1 MYFVI
6 FPAVFYH
13 YFSHLHTSLS
23 STQKQNPRNP
33 NSEQNQKNI
42 EVMESI
48 IGSRK
53 RKQRPSESDPF
64 SGIFTRSRSQI
75 YFHRH
80 RSGYARPDSNRSRN
94 IIKSLAKQQQLEA
107 SVEVSVDPV
116 TNQVS
121 VKDLRARRVF
131 SPATDASNDV
141 VSIGDVDLEPDC
153 KKDDE
158 NPRVSLSEAD
168 LGVFEPVVVDLKDNN
183 VTEGEGVVV
192 QMTPEENKSAEVKNE
207 MSSAVNE
214 VADIKGVM
222 NMNKSQQLV
231 TSLRGRRK
239 VFKSPTSFNYRRLLP
254 YLMDSGSDDSSSFE
268 IIEATLPKSLKSSIP
283 VSNTVALKDEDI
295 DPLSSSSKLA
305 DGLTNNA
312 KSGEKQLSNSV
323 NAGLVSTVES
333 SDVVQKTQ
341 EDVVNDT
348 LKCEQMTPPSDS
360 ITYNKSKADDVS
372 SGVLVKPTSTRA
384 LKSCSRQ
391 KLLQTPTSFSHRRLL
406 PFLMSVAEDYS
417 CSLNDNKSLN
427 LEKAIEQN
435 QQPPTQPLHQNEKST
450 TTDEAS
456 NSPTSTLIPVDISTE
471 IAKPVTLVLND
482 NISDANTPNKEGSGP
497 VSQSEVNSQV
507 DAVKTDSCIKMEQ
520 SPPKVNLKL
529 VEEPTFNPAPLC
541 VGTTSEAAPLCV
553 EATSNAAPLCVEATS
568 NAAPLC
574 VEATSNAAPLCV
586 EATSNA
592 APLCV
597 EATSNAAPLC
607 IEATSK
613 AAPVCIEQSD
623 REDHLKIVKESP
635 TANTS
640 PLCIEQSYSK
650 VKQSPQQWICN
661 CLNCTSFRLHAERS
675 FEFSKNQ
682 MHDAEEVALELINDL
697 SYLRNILETTTLD
710 ADKEKLV
717 KDACAKALYKEQEAR
732 ARLAQMNEDLSFH
745 CRSMNLL
752 RPKVTFANKIEE
764 KIISKNQNYGRKSV

>member
-1 MYFVI
+1 
-6 FPAVFYH
+6 
-13 YFSHLHTSLS
+13 
-23 STQKQNPRNP
+23 
-33 NSEQNQKNI
+33 
-42 EVMESI
+42 MESI

-64 SGIFTRSRSQI
+64 GGIFTRSRSQI

-94 IIKSLAKQQQLEA
+94 IIKSIAKQQQLEA

-141 VSIGDVDLEPDC
+141 VSIGEVDLEPDC

-158 NPRVSLSEAD
+158 NPRVLVSEAD

-192 QMTPEENKSAEVKNE
+192 QMTPEENKSAEVKNENE

-268 IIEATLPKSLKSSIP
+268 IIEATLPKSLKSSNP
-283 VSNTVALKDEDI
+283 VSNTVVLKDEDI

-305 DGLTNNA
+305 DGLMNNA

-360 ITYNKSKADDVS
+360 ITYNKSKTDDVS

-417 CSLNDNKSLN
+417 CPLNDNKPLN
-427 LEKAIEQN
+427 LEKAVEQN

-456 NSPTSTLIPVDISTE
+456 NSPTSTLIPVDISTD
-471 IAKPVTLVLND
+471 ITKPVTLVSND
-482 NISDANTPNKEGSGP
+482 NISDANTPNKEGSGS
-497 VSQSEVNSQV
+497 VSQLEVNLQV
-507 DAVKTDSCIKMEQ
+507 EAVKTDSCIKTEQ

-529 VEEPTFNPAPLC
+529 VKEPTFNPAPLC
-541 VGTTSEAAPLCV
+541 IGATSEAAPLCV

-574 VEATSNAAPLCV
+574 VEATSNAAP
-586 EATSNA
+586 S
-592 APLCV
+592 
-597 EATSNAAPLC
+597 C
-607 IEATSK
+607 IDVTSK
-613 AAPVCIEQSD
+613 AAPLCIEQSD

-640 PLCIEQSYSK
+640 PLCIKQSYSK
-650 VKQSPQQWICN
+650 VKESPQQYQLQVPETQGEIIRSGILKRNPRGCRGICN

-697 SYLRNILETTTLD
+697 SYLRNILETTSTLD

-732 ARLAQMNEDLSFH
+732 ARLAQMTEDLSFH

-764 KIISKNQNYGRKSV
+764 KFISKNQNYGKKSV

>member
-1 MYFVI
+1 MLPLFQSS
-6 FPAVFYH
+6 
-13 YFSHLHTSLS
+13 SHPSLS

-42 EVMESI
+42 EAMESS

-141 VSIGDVDLEPDC
+141 VSIGEVDLEPDC
-153 KKDDE
+153 KKDDV
-158 NPRVSLSEAD
+158 NPRVLVSEAD

-183 VTEGEGVVV
+183 VTEGEDVVV

-268 IIEATLPKSLKSSIP
+268 IIEATLPKSVKSSNP

-295 DPLSSSSKLA
+295 DPLSNSSKLA
-305 DGLTNNA
+305 DGLMNNA
-312 KSGEKQLSNSV
+312 KSGEQQLSNGA

-341 EDVVNDT
+341 EEVVNDT

-360 ITYNKSKADDVS
+360 ITYNKSKTDDVS

-417 CSLNDNKSLN
+417 CPLNDNKSLN

-456 NSPTSTLIPVDISTE
+456 NSPTSTLIPVDISTD
-471 IAKPVTLVLND
+471 ITKPVTLVSND
-482 NISDANTPNKEGSGP
+482 NISDANTPNKEGSGS
-497 VSQSEVNSQV
+497 VSQLE
-507 DAVKTDSCIKMEQ
+507 
-520 SPPKVNLKL
+520 
-529 VEEPTFNPAPLC
+529 
-541 VGTTSEAAPLCV
+541 
-553 EATSNAAPLCVEATS
+553 
-568 NAAPLC
+568 
-574 VEATSNAAPLCV
+574 
-586 EATSNA
+586 
-592 APLCV
+592 
-597 EATSNAAPLC
+597 
-607 IEATSK
+607 
-613 AAPVCIEQSD
+613 SD

-650 VKQSPQQWICN
+650 VKESPQHYQLQVPETQGEIIRSGILKRNPRGCRGICN

-697 SYLRNILETTTLD
+697 SYLRNILETTSTLD

-764 KIISKNQNYGRKSV
+764 KFISKNQNYGKKSV